1 MRVRTGDEVGS
12 TMRETVTVPSAGE
25 LLPGDLCVPDG
36 GTHDRFAAIVLCHAT
51 GARRPAD
58 FQMARWLCDRGY
70 AVLTFDWRGCVGAPS
85 PRAVLP
91 DRIAEDLCAGVTYL
105 QSRPDIDPTRI
116 GVLGRGLGG
125 GFAVLAAA
133 SDTRIAATVCFS
145 GFGDFSRRTALH
157 LGVEVW
163 EQIRAL
169 IAADEH
175 STVDAA
181 VLLGVPAPISAGGP
195 ELPRSPNSFAFT
207 AESVQA
213 LFGCRPEEVVRD
225 VAPRPLLVIHATGDA
240 MFPRSE
246 AVSIYAKA
254 RAGAE
259 LVFVDAT
266 DHMEMYP
273 GRNDS
278 VYNHTM
284 NCCEDFLRRHL
295 IRQTTIDPA

>member
-1 MRVRTGDEVGS
+1 
-12 TMRETVTVPSAGE
+12 
-25 LLPGDLCVPDG
+25 
-36 GTHDRFAAIVLCHAT
+36 
-51 GARRPAD
+51 
-58 FQMARWLCDRGY
+58 MARWLCDRGF

-105 QSRPDIDPTRI
+105 QSRPDIEPTRI

-163 EQIRAL
+163 DQIRAL
-169 IAADEH
+169 VAADEH
-175 STVDAA
+175 
-181 VLLGVPAPISAGGP
+181 
-195 ELPRSPNSFAFT
+195 
-207 AESVQA
+207 
-213 LFGCRPEEVVRD
+213 
-225 VAPRPLLVIHATGDA
+225 AT
-240 MFPRSE
+240 
-246 AVSIYAKA
+246 
-254 RAGAE
+254 
-259 LVFVDAT
+259 VDAT

-295 IRQTTIDPA
+295 FRPTTIDPT